1 MDCFT
6 VCICTGMVMQRQDVL
21 YALRMASLF
30 GLFQAAMPVAGWFG
44 GLAFRHLITEFDHWV
59 AFGLL
64 AFIGGKMVYEALKG
78 GEECEARPARLGWG
92 ALLTLSVATSIDALA
107 VGLSFS
113 FLNVAI
119 AAPAIIIGVVTA
131 VISLAGV
138 ALGRRAGDLLH
149 DRVQLVGGL
158 ILIGIGVKIV
168 VEHLTV

>member
-6 VCICTGMVMQRQDVL
+6 VCICTGMVMQRLDIL

-30 GLFQAAMPVAGWFG
+30 GFFQAAMPVAGWFG
-44 GLAFRHLITEFDHWV
+44 GLAFRHLITAYDHWV

-64 AFIGGKMVYEALKG
+64 ALIGGKMLYEALKG
-78 GEECEARPARLGWG
+78 GDACEAQPARMGWA

-119 AAPAIIIGVVTA
+119 AAPAAIIGLVTV

-138 ALGRRAGDLLH
+138 ALGRRAGSLLH
-149 DRVQLVGGL
+149 DKVQLVGGL
-158 ILIGIGVKIV
+158 VLIGIGVKIV
-168 VEHLTV
+168 VEHLMV